1 VELKMPREKYVE
13 PAVKFLVS
21 NAKSFEEI
29 RIAAAGLEAVDSA
42 KSAPPAWMDMLG
54 KMRKEDGSYG
64 QARDTA
70 GAMVTVL
77 RLGGKVEAKDGA
89 LKAIR
94 AGQLPD
100 GGFGKDDAKKSDLET
115 SYRVMRGFHML
126 KERPSDVKALR
137 EFVAKCRNDDG
148 GFGVAPGEP
157 SSASG
162 TYFAGII
169 LHWLD

>member
-1 VELKMPREKYVE
+1 
-13 PAVKFLVS
+13 
-21 NAKSFEEI
+21 
-29 RIAAAGLEAVDSA
+29 
-42 KSAPPAWMDMLG
+42 
-54 KMRKEDGSYG
+54 
-64 QARDTA
+64 
-70 GAMVTVL
+70 
-77 RLGGKVEAKDGA
+77 
-89 LKAIR
+89 
-94 AGQLPD
+94 
-100 GGFGKDDAKKSDLET
+100 
-115 SYRVMRGFHML
+115 ML